1 MMSYGELWLQ
11 EKSKVMVSYGELWL
25 QEKSKVMV
33 SYGYKRR
40 VKLW

>member
-1 MMSYGELWLQ
+1 MSYMITREESSYGELWF
-11 EKSKVMVSYGELWL
+11 

-33 SYGYKRR
+33 SYGYRRR

>member
-1 MMSYGELWLQ
+1 MSYGELWLQ